1 MTLKEFKEKAS
12 QGKVSMGSQLA
23 MRNENI
29 QARKRVNQYTK
40 LKREKSKVCRLL
52 VPKEIALDF
61 DPMTGSV
68 TDEFNADRKFR
79 PLMAPSELF

>member
-29 QARKRVNQYTK
+29 QARKRVNQYTNV
-40 LKREKSKVCRLL
+40 RRARC
-52 VPKEIALDF
+52 A
-61 DPMTGSV
+61 GSLCQ
-68 TDEFNADRKFR
+68 RR
-79 PLMAPSELF
+79 